1 MTRGF
6 TTNDPA
12 EVPAQVDKNA
22 ANLLSDFTREALLT
36 QIRMRDEA
44 ITDLSAELAE
54 KRAALEDKT
63 AECTRWVGYNNRL
76 NDKLNAIR
84 EYCK

>member
-12 EVPAQVDKNA
+12 EVPAQVSA
-22 ANLLSDFTREALLT
+22 GSASMSDFTREALLT

-44 ITDLSAELAE
+44 ITDLSAELA
-54 KRAALEDKT
+54 KTRTALEDKT
-63 AECTRWVGYNNRL
+63 AECERWVGYNNRL
-76 NDKLNAIR
+76 SGRLERVR
-84 EYCK
+84 EALK